1 METDL
6 NKRICAAIKDR
17 DPRRCENTVD
27 PGTPDIHYVN
37 GWIEDK
43 QVRFP
48 STPGLIIKVD
58 HYHSGQRGWQ
68 VRRRRAG
75 GLCHVAIEDSR
86 TGWCY
91 VFDALDAAQH
101 LGIDWTERDMRMFAS
116 YFSKRWDGRAF
127 REWLLSCK
135 P

>member
-1 METDL
+1 MAESDL
-6 NKRICAAIKDR
+6 NKRICAALRDR

-27 PGTPDIHYVN
+27 PGTPDIHYVD

-48 STPGLIIKVD
+48 ISDRVVKVD
-58 HYHSGQRGWQ
+58 HYHAGQRGWQ

-86 TGWCY
+86 TGWFYC
-91 VFDALDAAQH
+91 FDALHAAVH
-101 LGIDWTERDMRMFAS
+101 LGVDWTERDMRMSAG